1 VRALSLSLSR
11 SPTCR
16 ARRSCTKKT
25 LTRRR
30 PRSLARR
37 TRAGWPTRSSFART
51 PPWTAV
57 RPFLLSLD
65 PPSSPC
71 APRPSL
77 TLSPSPPSPSFP
89 ARPPR
94 PHADTADEYELVD
107 PLAKNALTLDEIRA
121 KADSG
126 RRRYPGERDEGRA
139 RGEGSSSRGGGGGGR
154 ERYDGAGRGG
164 GERYGGGGA
173 GGGGRDGGFGGS
185 RGERAQGNW
194 KQDRVSTMDLA

>member
-1 VRALSLSLSR
+1 MLSFSLDLL
-11 SPTCR
+11 PVELVAA
-16 ARRSCTKKT
+16 ARKNTDEET
-25 LTRRR
+25 T
-30 PRSLARR
+30 SLARPQDEGWMAHSLKFR
-37 TRAGWPTRSSFART
+37 KDATMDRRASLALLLRS
-51 PPWTAV
+51 
-57 RPFLLSLD
+57 
-65 PPSSPC
+65 SSPC

-126 RRRYPGERDEGRA
+126 RRRYPGERDEGRG
-139 RGEGSSSRGGGGGGR
+139 RGEGSSSRGGGGGGGGGGR

-164 GERYGGGGA
+164 GERYGGG